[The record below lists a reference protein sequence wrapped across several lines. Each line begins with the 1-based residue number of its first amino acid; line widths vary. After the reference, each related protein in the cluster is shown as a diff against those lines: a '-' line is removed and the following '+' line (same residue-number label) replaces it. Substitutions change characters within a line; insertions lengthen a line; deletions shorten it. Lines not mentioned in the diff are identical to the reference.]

1 MCTYQRIAAALFCC
15 CIVTGLALCLTPYR
29 IWHLRQVHSAEQ
41 PQALRAGR
49 EQAASSLIYETRP
62 DAVVMEDDP
71 ILVRGTATPSG
82 KVQQS
87 GHLSAVP
94 PAHRAWSPHGL
105 VVPPC
110 STWSWHSRMAAP
122 LGEQGRIQPIKSF
135 CIVSERSSGSNYLE
149 SLVKKNLQ
157 LSFNFSDCPWVRAAP
172 RPLPGACYGL
182 PQTGAK
188 RACAEA
194 RNGVRPSQPQPLR
207 RRAPPCATAESVQ
220 WNRLMTPE

>member
-110 STWSWHSRMAAP
+110 STWSWHSRMAALRGLTHAWRAGAHTAYQVFLYRQRALVRFKLFGEPGKKKLAAVIQLLRLP
-122 LGEQGRIQPIKSF
+122 LG
-135 CIVSERSSGSNYLE
+135 
-149 SLVKKNLQ
+149 
-157 LSFNFSDCPWVRAAP
+157 A
-172 RPLPGACYGL
+172 
-182 PQTGAK
+182 
-188 RACAEA
+188 
-194 RNGVRPSQPQPLR
+194 
-207 RRAPPCATAESVQ
+207 RRAPPAAGRLLRPAA
-220 WNRLMTPE
+220 NRCKARLRRSTKWSTT